1 MKLSAKAIGAV
12 ANKDQRPDHFS
23 GHALIITRGD
33 RQQARRATG
42 HSNGKNIRVSSL
54 FATALTTEAIVAIIS
69 YIMAETRTISG
80 SSIPDGE
87 RQGNP
92 LLIGHFDSYPSL

>member
-12 ANKDQRPDHFS
+12 ANKDQSPDHLS
-23 GHALIITRGD
+23 GHALIITRVD
-33 RQQARRATG
+33 RQHARRATG
-42 HSNGKNIRVSSL
+42 HSNGQNIRVSSL

-80 SSIPDGE
+80 SSFQTGSDKGT
-87 RQGNP
+87 R
-92 LLIGHFDSYPSL
+92 F